1 MIRYAIFFLLI
12 GCYNNNKIDFI
23 ENNISLVKS
32 KFAPDSRVGIF
43 KVDLSKHNN
52 LYTLRGETNIAEAK
66 DELINFL
73 VDNNIQFTDSIKV
86 LPDYLYKYGI
96 INNSVGNLRGLPSH
110 SSELVSQAVLGLS
123 LIHI

>member
-12 GCYNNNKIDFI
+12 GCYSNNKIDFI
-23 ENNISLVKS
+23 ENNIRLVKS
-32 KFAPDSRVGIF
+32 KFAPDSRLGIF

-96 INNSVGNLRGLPSH
+96 INNSVGNLRSLY
-110 SSELVSQAVLGLS
+110 LANAQAS
-123 LIHI
+123 